1 MKSAVIA
8 WMIRLLTGARQCPDP
23 GGTHP
28 RRIYY
33 ANHSSHLDSLVIWA
47 CLPPCLRTKARPVA
61 AADYWSKTTL
71 HRWLSIK
78 VFRAVLIPR
87 QHLKRTDDP
96 IGAMAAVLAHG
107 DDLILFPEG
116 TRSLDGSI
124 GKFHSGIHALALEFP
139 EAELVPVYL
148 ENLNRILPKG
158 EFLML
163 PLMCS
168 ATFGAPC
175 PGPTEAENRR
185 NFLNRARTALMD
197 LACPAQDQ
205 APDSHE
211 T

>member
-1 MKSAVIA
+1 
-8 WMIRLLTGARQCPDP
+8 
-23 GGTHP
+23 
-28 RRIYY
+28 
-33 ANHSSHLDSLVIWA
+33 
-47 CLPPCLRTKARPVA
+47 VA
-61 AADYWSKTTL
+61 AADYWSKTSL
-71 HRWLSIK
+71 RRWFSQKL
-78 VFRAVLIPR
+78 FRAVLIPR
-87 QHLKRTDDP
+87 NHLSRTDDP
-96 IGAMAAVLAHG
+96 IGTLAAVLAQG

-116 TRSLDGSI
+116 TRSLDGGI

-175 PGPTEAENRR
+175 PGPAETENRR
-185 NFLNRARTALMD
+185 DFLERARVALMA
-197 LACPAQDQ
+197 LADPEQDQ
-205 APDSHE
+205 ASRSHE